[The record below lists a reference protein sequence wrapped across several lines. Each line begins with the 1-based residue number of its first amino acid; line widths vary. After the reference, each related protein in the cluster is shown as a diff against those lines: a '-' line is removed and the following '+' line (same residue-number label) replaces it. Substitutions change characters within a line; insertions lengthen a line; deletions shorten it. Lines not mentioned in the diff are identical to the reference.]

1 MSTTGAREIA
11 QRYADAVPDAG
22 NGGGERGQWR
32 RRASE
37 AHELMSFATRG
48 RSRGV
53 EIHMF
58 SLSPKEREFLYPP
71 LTYLLFDETREIEDA
86 DGLTTVPVLPTMP

>member
-1 MSTTGAREIA
+1 
-11 QRYADAVPDAG
+11 
-22 NGGGERGQWR
+22 
-32 RRASE
+32 
-37 AHELMSFATRG
+37 MSFATRG
-48 RSRGV
+48 LTRGV

-58 SLSPKEREFLYPP
+58 SLYPKEREFLYPP